1 MLKFNIDDYTRRNV
15 RVVFKAGFSQ
25 KGLLTFENGLYVL
38 RNSNYTFRFER
49 KDVKVINAI

>member
-1 MLKFNIDDYTRRNV
+1 MLKFNIDNYTRRNV